1 MNTVRAQRARFFRS
15 HSRPRTVR
23 AATAGQTPPEFAP
36 DCAASG
42 QWARVAAMAT
52 EYPAITKCF
61 LDAVDNF
68 SNPRA
73 QIYRKS
79 PGAQPAV
86 WESIA
91 ATETLRRVA
100 GLAKALA
107 ELGIK
112 SGDRVGLFAPNCPE
126 WAIADFAILGL
137 GAASVPVYFH
147 ESAER
152 LTYILR
158 DSGARVVIT
167 SGEEQARKIE
177 QCREHLPEIEHVIAA
192 AAPADLAG
200 SILRYDS
207 LIGTAGNE
215 DIAAYRQ
222 NAERVRGEHLATIIY
237 TSGTTGEPKGVMLT
251 HANLTSNAIDSCKEL
266 EVLPGDIG
274 LSFLPLSHVYERVV
288 DYTYFFRG
296 VSIAYVEQTETVAQA
311 MLEVHPTTVAAV
323 PRFFEKIYATIIE
336 KGHQQSGA
344 KRAIFDWALRVATQA
359 APWKA
364 YGRPV
369 SSGVKLRWK
378 IANALVYS
386 KFREGLGGHVRTFTS
401 GSAPLAI
408 ELLEFFWTVDLPI
421 YQGYGLTETS
431 PIVSSSTPQAYK
443 VGTVG
448 RPIPGVEVKI
458 ADDGEVLVKGN
469 CVMQGYYHK
478 PEQTRA
484 TFTSDGWLMTG
495 DIGNRDEDGYLII
508 TDRKKELL
516 KTAGGKF
523 VAPAPIENLLKTS
536 PLIANAMV
544 VGDRRKFVAVL
555 VVVNFAG
562 VDQEAHKAG
571 REFAT
576 HAQTLGDPWVRDLY
590 TRELDRLMA
599 PLAQYERPKR
609 FALLEKDFTYAT
621 GELTYT
627 MKLKRRVIEERY
639 SDTIEKLYADV
650 EEPRPQKIT

>member
-1 MNTVRAQRARFFRS
+1 MT
-15 HSRPRTVR
+15 
-23 AATAGQTPPEFAP
+23 
-36 DCAASG
+36 
-42 QWARVAAMAT
+42 T

-68 SNPRA
+68 ANPRA
-73 QIYRKS
+73 QMYRKTR
-79 PGAQPAV
+79 GAESAV
-86 WESIA
+86 WESIPA
-91 ATETLRRVA
+91 SETLRRVA
-100 GLAKALA
+100 GLARALA
-107 ELGIK
+107 ELGVAA
-112 SGDRVGLFAPNCPE
+112 GDRVGVFAPNCPE
-126 WAIADFAILGL
+126 WAVADFAILGL
-137 GAASVPVYFH
+137 GAVSVPVYFH
-147 ESAER
+147 ESTER
-152 LTYILR
+152 LTYILK

-167 SGEEQARKIE
+167 AGEEQARKIE
-177 QCREHLPEIEHVIAA
+177 ACRQYLPELEHVIAA
-192 AAPADLAG
+192 APPTDLLGAV
-200 SILRYDS
+200 LHYET
-207 LIGTAGNE
+207 LIATAGND

-222 NAERVRGEHLATIIY
+222 NAENVKAEQLATIIY

-251 HANLTSNAIDSCKEL
+251 HANLTSNAIDSCKDL
-266 EVLPGDIG
+266 EVFPNDIG

-296 VSIAYVEQTETVAQA
+296 ISVAYVEQPETVAQA
-311 MLEVHPTTVAAV
+311 LIEVHPTVVAAV

-336 KGHQQSGA
+336 KGHNETGI
-344 KRAIFDWALRVATQA
+344 KRSIFDWALRVATQA
-359 APWKA
+359 VPWKA
-364 YGRPV
+364 YGKPV
-369 SSGVKLRWK
+369 GAGVKLRWR
-378 IANALVYS
+378 IANSLVYS
-386 KFREGLGGHVRTFTS
+386 KFREGVGGKVRTFTS

-431 PIVSSSTPQAYK
+431 PIVSSSTPNAYK

-448 RPIPGVEVKI
+448 RPIPGVNVKV
-458 ADDGEVLVKGN
+458 AQDGEILVKGN

-478 PEQTRA
+478 ADQTRA

-495 DIGNRDEDGYLII
+495 DIGRVDDEGYLLI

-544 VGDRRKFVAVL
+544 VGDRRKFAAVL
-555 VVVNFAG
+555 VVANFAG
-562 VDQEAHKAG
+562 LEAEARKAG
-571 REFAT
+571 REFAAHT
-576 HAQTLGDPWVRDLY
+576 QMLGDPWVRDLY

-609 FALLEKDFTYAT
+609 FALLEQDFSYAN
-621 GELTYT
+621 GEITYT

-639 SDTIEKLYADV
+639 ADTIEKLYADV
-650 EEPRPQKIT
+650 EEPRPQRTA

>member
-1 MNTVRAQRARFFRS
+1 M
-15 HSRPRTVR
+15 P
-23 AATAGQTPPEFAP
+23 
-36 DCAASG
+36 
-42 QWARVAAMAT
+42 T
-52 EYPAITKCF
+52 EYPSITKCF

-68 SNPRA
+68 ANPRA
-73 QIYRKS
+73 QMWRKAR
-79 PGAQPAV
+79 GAERAV
-86 WESIA
+86 WESMPA
-91 ATETLRRVA
+91 GETLRRVA

-112 SGDRVGLFAPNCPE
+112 TGDRVGVFAPNCPE

-147 ESAER
+147 ESPDR
-152 LTYILR
+152 LAYILK

-167 SGEEQARKIE
+167 AGEEQARKIE
-177 QCREHLPEIEHVIAA
+177 ECREHLPDLEQVIAA
-192 AAPADLAG
+192 SPPSELLGD
-200 SILRYDS
+200 ILHYET
-207 LIGTAGNE
+207 L
-215 DIAAYRQ
+215 IAAAGDDDVAQYRKG
-222 NAERVRGEHLATIIY
+222 ASEVTGEQLATIIY

-251 HANLTSNAIDSCKEL
+251 HANLTSNAIDSCREF

-274 LSFLPLSHVYERVV
+274 LSFLPLSHVYERTV

-296 VSIAYVEQTETVAQA
+296 ISVAYVEQPEMVAQTL
-311 MLEVHPTTVAAV
+311 LEVRPTNVAAV
-323 PRFFEKIYATIIE
+323 PRFFEKVYATIVE
-336 KGHQQSGA
+336 KGHLKTGL
-344 KRAIFDWALRVATQA
+344 KRAIFDGALSVAAEA

-369 SSGVKLRWK
+369 SAWVRMRWK

-386 KFREGLGGHVRTFTS
+386 KFREGMGGRVRSFMS
-401 GSAPLAI
+401 GSAPLSV
-408 ELLEFFWTVDLPI
+408 ELLEFFWTAGMPI

-431 PIVSSSTPQAYK
+431 PVVSASSPKSYR

-448 RPIPGVEVKI
+448 QPIAGVEVKI
-458 ADDGEVLVKGN
+458 AADGEVLVKGN

-478 PEQTRA
+478 PDQTRE
-484 TFTSDGWLMTG
+484 TFTKDGWLMTG
-495 DIGNRDEDGYLII
+495 DIGRLDEDGFLLI

-536 PLIANAMV
+536 PFIANAMV
-544 VGDRRKFVAVL
+544 VGDRRKFVAAL
-555 VVVNFAG
+555 VVANFAG
-562 VDQEAHKAG
+562 IEEEARKAG

-576 HAQTLGDPWVRDLY
+576 HAQMLADPWVRDLY
-590 TRELDRLMA
+590 TGELDRLMA

-609 FALLEKDFTYAT
+609 FALLEKDFTYAS

-627 MKLKRRVIEERY
+627 MKLKRRVIEQRY

-650 EEPRPQKIT
+650 EEPRPQRTV